1 MAENNSGPIEA
12 VRGIVSG
19 AIGFTE
25 QVVGLILSRSEL
37 QEEGRAQVEKA
48 SHQLDAARAEA
59 EADTARAKAKAQETR
74 QQGCCATASPD
85 ERRTQNIPGLTAGDV
100 LRFSSRSE
108 AELCGPVGSP
118 PDGTAQGL

>member
-19 AIGFTE
+19 AIGFTK
-25 QVVGLILSRSEL
+25 QVIGLILNQSSL

-59 EADTARAKAKAQETR
+59 EAEAARAKAKVEETR
-74 QQGCCATASPD
+74 QKAAANSK
-85 ERRTQNIPGLTAGDV
+85 
-100 LRFSSRSE
+100 
-108 AELCGPVGSP
+108 
-118 PDGTAQGL
+118 

>member
-19 AIGFTE
+19 AIGFTK
-25 QVVGLILSRSEL
+25 QVIGVILNQRSL

-59 EADTARAKAKAQETR
+59 EADAARAKAKAQETR
-74 QQGCCATASPD
+74 QKAAANSK
-85 ERRTQNIPGLTAGDV
+85 
-100 LRFSSRSE
+100 
-108 AELCGPVGSP
+108 
-118 PDGTAQGL
+118 

>member
-19 AIGFTE
+19 AIGFTK
-25 QVVGLILSRSEL
+25 QVIGLILSRSEL

-59 EADTARAKAKAQETR
+59 EAEAARTKAKAQESR
-74 QQGCCATASPD
+74 QKAAS
-85 ERRTQNIPGLTAGDV
+85 N
-100 LRFSSRSE
+100 SK
-108 AELCGPVGSP
+108 
-118 PDGTAQGL
+118 